1 MYNNHARGRKSKL
14 NDKQKKQVKTWVKE
28 DPKALLRVTKKVE
41 KEWGINISKETVK
54 RIIRKLE
61 MKWKRN
67 KERVRIQV
75 EIEEKG

>member
-1 MYNNHARGRKSKL
+1 M
-14 NDKQKKQVKTWVKE
+14 KTWVKE